1 MKASL
6 INNISY
12 FLMMLLCSCATSVPQ
27 HIAKKYYTKN
37 EVTISQIEESYKNIF
52 VVKPLVIE
60 FTDNDFNYVIIEIKT
75 DSIRYIYEFNVNAN
89 NLKDTLVKFGFDSNE
104 VLKLIFDMKQIKC
117 TWINTLDYY
126 VEDKKLNL
134 IFMSMRP
141 VYFDLSLAKRKYY
154 TLTFYKQ
161 KQYYD
166 TEGRLLDK
174 KNRKL
179 LRIINNE
186 IFWRIND
193 RVCYTISNHFR

>member
-1 MKASL
+1 MKAPL

-37 EVTISQIEESYKNIF
+37 EVTISRIEETYKNIF
-52 VVKPLVIE
+52 VVKPIVIE

-89 NLKDTLVKFGFDSNE
+89 NLKDTLVKFGFDSKE
-104 VLKLIFDMKQIKC
+104 VLKLILDMKKIKC

>member
-1 MKASL
+1 MKAPL

-27 HIAKKYYTKN
+27 HIAKKYYSKN
-37 EVTISQIEESYKNIF
+37 EVTISRIEETYKNIF
-52 VVKPLVIE
+52 VVKPIVIE

-89 NLKDTLVKFGFDSNE
+89 NLKDTLVKFGFDSKE
-104 VLKLIFDMKQIKC
+104 VLKLILDMKKIKC

>member
-1 MKASL
+1 MKVSL

-27 HIAKKYYTKN
+27 HIAKKYYTEN
-37 EVTISQIEESYKNIF
+37 EVTISRIEETYKNIF
-52 VVKPLVIE
+52 VIKPIVIE

>member
-37 EVTISQIEESYKNIF
+37 EVTISRIEETYKNIF
-52 VVKPLVIE
+52 VVKPIVIE

-89 NLKDTLVKFGFDSNE
+89 NLKDTLVKFGFDSKE
-104 VLKLIFDMKQIKC
+104 VLKLILDMKKIKC

>member
-27 HIAKKYYTKN
+27 HIAKKYYSKN
-37 EVTISQIEESYKNIF
+37 EVTISRIEETYKNIF

>member
-12 FLMMLLCSCATSVPQ
+12 ILMMLLCSCATSVPQ
-27 HIAKKYYTKN
+27 HIAKKYYTEN
-37 EVTISQIEESYKNIF
+37 EVTISRIEETYKNIF